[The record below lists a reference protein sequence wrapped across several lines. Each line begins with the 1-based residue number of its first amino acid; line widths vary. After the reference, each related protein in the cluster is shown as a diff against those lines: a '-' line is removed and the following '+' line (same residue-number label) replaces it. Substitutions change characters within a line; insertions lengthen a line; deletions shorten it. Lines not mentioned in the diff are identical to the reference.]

1 MNRIRA
7 LLAAALILVVAPAL
21 AAESPT
27 LSRIKKTGT
36 VRLGY
41 SATSVPFSF
50 NDKDGLP
57 AGYSVELCKHVVA
70 GLQEKLG
77 LKELKTQWVALTPA
91 DRLPAV
97 EKGRVDMECGT
108 ASITLK
114 RQEVVDFSLP
124 IFVDSSTLMTRKEG
138 MGGFSAFAGK
148 KIAVAAGTTTEAAL
162 DRALKSRF
170 VQATVVRTKTVQEGF
185 EKLKAGEVDALAGDR
200 TALIGSFVLGGGA
213 EGLGLIEEDLS
224 YEPYGLV
231 LPRGDADFR
240 LAVNRVLATIYR
252 SGEITG
258 VYGRWLG
265 PIGKPSAPLV
275 ALYLLNSYP
284 E

>member
-1 MNRIRA
+1 MIRTRA
-7 LLAAALILVVAPAL
+7 LFVAVLVFFVAPAL

-27 LSRIKKTGT
+27 LARIKKSGI

-50 NDKDGLP
+50 NDKDGTP
-57 AGYSVELCKHVVA
+57 SGYSVELCKHVVA
-70 GLQEKLG
+70 GLQDKLG
-77 LKELKTQWVALTPA
+77 GKELGTKWIALTPA
-91 DRLPAV
+91 DRLEAV

-108 ASITLK
+108 TSITFK
-114 RQEVVDFSLP
+114 RQEKVDFSLP
-124 IFVDSSTLMTRKEG
+124 IFVDSSTLMARKDG
-138 MGGFSAFAGK
+138 LGGFNAFSGK
-148 KIAVAAGTTTEAAL
+148 KIAVAAGTTTEMAL

-170 VQATVVRTKTVQEGF
+170 VQATVVKVTTVQEGF
-185 EKLKAGEVDALAGDR
+185 DKLKAGEVDALAGDR
-200 TALIGSFVLGGGA
+200 TALIGSFILGGGA

-240 LAVNRVLATIYR
+240 LAVNRVLATVYR
-252 SGEITG
+252 TGEITA

-265 PIGKPSAPLV
+265 PLGKPTPPLM

>member
-1 MNRIRA
+1 M
-7 LLAAALILVVAPAL
+7 
-21 AAESPT
+21 
-27 LSRIKKTGT
+27 
-36 VRLGY
+36 
-41 SATSVPFSF
+41 
-50 NDKDGLP
+50 
-57 AGYSVELCKHVVA
+57 
-70 GLQEKLG
+70 
-77 LKELKTQWVALTPA
+77 ALTPA

-108 ASITLK
+108 ATITLK

-124 IFVDSSTLMTRKEG
+124 IFVDASTLMTRTDAL
-138 MGGFSAFAGK
+138 GGFSAFSGK

-162 DRALKSRF
+162 ERALKSRF
-170 VQATVVRTKTVQEGF
+170 VQATVVRTRTVQEGF

-200 TALIGSFVLGGGA
+200 VALIGSFVLGGGA
-213 EGLGLIEEDLS
+213 EGLSLIEEDLS

-240 LAVNRVLATIYR
+240 LAVNRVLAAIYR
-252 SGEITG
+252 SGEITA

-265 PIGKPSAPLV
+265 PLGKPSAALV
-275 ALYLLNSYP
+275 GLYLLNSYS

>member
-1 MNRIRA
+1 MTRTRA
-7 LLAAALILVVAPAL
+7 LLATVLVLLVAPAL

-27 LSRIKKTGT
+27 LSRIKKSGT

-41 SATSVPFSF
+41 SATSVPFSY
-50 NDKDGLP
+50 NDKDGAP
-57 AGYSVELCKHVVA
+57 TGYSVELCKHIVA
-70 GLQEKLG
+70 GLKDKLG
-77 LKELKTQWVALTPA
+77 LKELKIQWVALTPA

-108 ASITLK
+108 ATITLK

-124 IFVDSSTLMTRKEG
+124 IFVDSSTLMTRKDAL
-138 MGGFSAFAGK
+138 GGFSAFSGK

-162 DRALKSRF
+162 ERALKSRF
-170 VQATVVRTKTVQEGF
+170 VQATVVRTRTVQEGF

-213 EGLGLIEEDLS
+213 EGLSLIEEDLS
-224 YEPYGLV
+224 YEPYGLL

-240 LAVNRVLATIYR
+240 LAVNRVLAAIYR
-252 SGEITG
+252 SGEITA

-265 PIGKPSAPLV
+265 PLGKPSGPLV
-275 ALYLLNSYP
+275 ALYLLNSYS

>member
-1 MNRIRA
+1 MIRPRA
-7 LLAAALILVVAPAL
+7 LLAAALLLAIVPAL

-27 LSRIKKTGT
+27 LSRIKKSGT

-41 SATSVPFSF
+41 SATSVPFAF
-50 NDKDGLP
+50 NDKDGSP
-57 AGYSVELCKHVVA
+57 AGYSVELCKHIVA
-70 GLQEKLG
+70 GLQDKLG

-91 DRLPAV
+91 ERLPAV

-108 ASITLK
+108 TSITLK

-124 IFVDSSTLMTRKEG
+124 IFLDASTLMARKEG
-138 MGGFSAFAGK
+138 MGGFSAFSGK
-148 KIAVAAGTTTEAAL
+148 KIAVAAGTTTEVAL
-162 DRALKSRF
+162 ERALKSRF
-170 VQATVVRTKTVQEGF
+170 VQATVVRTRTVQEGF
-185 EKLKAGEVDALAGDR
+185 DKLKAGEVDALAGDR
-200 TALIGSFVLGGGA
+200 TALVGSFVLGGGA

-240 LAVNRVLATIYR
+240 LAVNRVLATVYR
-252 SGEITG
+252 TGEISA
-258 VYGRWLG
+258 VYGRWLA
-265 PIGKPSAPLV
+265 PLGKPTPPLM
-275 ALYLLNSYP
+275 ALYLLNSYS

>member
-1 MNRIRA
+1 MIRTRA
-7 LLAAALILVVAPAL
+7 LFAAAFLLAVLPAL

-27 LSRIKKTGT
+27 LARIKKSGT

-41 SATSVPFSF
+41 SATSVPFSY
-50 NDKDGLP
+50 NDKDGAP
-57 AGYSVELCKHVVA
+57 TGYSVELCKHVVA
-70 GLQEKLG
+70 GIQDKLG
-77 LKELKTQWVALTPA
+77 LKELKTQWIALTPS

-108 ASITLK
+108 TSITLK
-114 RQEVVDFSLP
+114 RQEAVDFSLP
-124 IFVDSSTLMTRKEG
+124 IFVDSSTLMSRKDG
-138 MGGFSAFAGK
+138 LGGFSAFSGK
-148 KIAVAAGTTTEAAL
+148 KIAVAAGTTTEVAL
-162 DRALKSRF
+162 ERALKSRF
-170 VQATVVRTKTVQEGF
+170 VQATVIKTKTVQEGF
-185 EKLKAGEVDALAGDR
+185 DKLKAGEVDALAGDR

-252 SGEITG
+252 TGEIMA

-265 PIGKPSAPLV
+265 PLGKPTAPLV
-275 ALYLLNSYP
+275 ALYLLNSYS

>member
-1 MNRIRA
+1 MIRTRA
-7 LLAAALILVVAPAL
+7 LLAAALLIAFIPAL

-27 LSRIKKTGT
+27 LARIKKSGT

-41 SATSVPFSF
+41 SATSVPFSY
-50 NDKDGLP
+50 NDKDGVP
-57 AGYSVELCKHVVA
+57 TGYSVELCKHVVA
-70 GLQEKLG
+70 GLQDKLA
-77 LKELKTQWVALTPA
+77 LKDLKTQWIALTPS

-108 ASITLK
+108 TSITLK

-124 IFVDSSTLMTRKEG
+124 IFVDSSTLMSRKDG
-138 MGGFSAFAGK
+138 LGGFSAFAGK
-148 KIAVAAGTTTEAAL
+148 KIAVAAGTTTEVAL
-162 DRALKSRF
+162 ERALKLRF
-170 VQATVVRTKTVQEGF
+170 VQATVVKTKTVQEGF

-224 YEPYGLV
+224 YEAYGLV

-252 SGEITG
+252 TGEITN

-265 PIGKPSAPLV
+265 PLGKPTPPLV
-275 ALYLLNSYP
+275 ALYLLNSYS